1 MMVLICCVKWPT
13 IAAFS
18 PVNGRFR
25 VAAWSPAN
33 ELKRHY
39 AAKFAK
45 NRGEQLLLTEIK
57 PWTFSDDIRT
67 KTYADGRKEEIYMI
81 YLIFDCVSA
90 NREVKINEEF
100 QDYAWVKPEDLVH
113 YDLNVATRK
122 TLRLKGL
129 L

>member
-13 IAAFS
+13 IAAFPRS
-18 PVNGRFR
+18 MGAFGWRRGRR
-25 VAAWSPAN
+25 TGEEALRREIRE
-33 ELKRHY
+33 EL
-39 AAKFAK
+39 
-45 NRGEQLLLTEIK
+45 GEQLLLTEIT